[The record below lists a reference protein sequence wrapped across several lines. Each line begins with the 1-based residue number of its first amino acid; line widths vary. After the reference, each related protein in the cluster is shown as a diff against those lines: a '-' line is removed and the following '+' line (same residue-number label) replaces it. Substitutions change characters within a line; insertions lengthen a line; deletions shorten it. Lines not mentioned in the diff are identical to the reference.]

1 MLDGLGNRLVFPAP
15 QPSYQPESYRRHLC
29 WLPWS
34 EVISPKR
41 VNGSVED
48 RGPGG
53 VPCLWFPAPK
63 AATVILF
70 FHANAEDLGMA
81 FAALKHMRDQFKVN
95 VLAVEYPGYGLLH
108 RLQSSEEGVFE
119 VALTALRYLVDNAK
133 VSYSQVI
140 LFGRSLG
147 TGPAV
152 HLAAQYPVGGL
163 ILVSAFAS
171 LRGAVQSIA
180 GRFLA
185 MTFTERFANQK
196 IIGNVSC
203 STLFIHGE
211 CDTLVPPEHSM
222 RLFER
227 CRARKLLIMP
237 KKVEHNF
244 NLFGDPSFVAVPAIN
259 FFGFPGYS
267 TSDPP
272 RLPPHLFE
280 NPEQSYSQAPS
291 GLSRGLG
298 DSDTTPSPPWLCGFM
313 QKSEPHCLD
322 VSLCCKKHGEYV
334 EDGTS
339 GSAPDPL
346 GPRPEPPDSADTTAP
361 GSSQGSSSEDP
372 AAPPAAAMHSGYATV
387 SERGYPEGS
396 PGPAASEGEEPP
408 TNEAD
413 PAPEAWKPR
422 TAPRADPPGGDSGNF
437 IDI

>member
-1 MLDGLGNRLVFPAP
+1 
-15 QPSYQPESYRRHLC
+15 
-29 WLPWS
+29 
-34 EVISPKR
+34 
-41 VNGSVED
+41 
-48 RGPGG
+48 
-53 VPCLWFPAPK
+53 
-63 AATVILF
+63 
-70 FHANAEDLGMA
+70 MA

-108 RLQSSEEGVFE
+108 RLKPSEDAVFE
-119 VALTALRYLVDNAK
+119 VALTALRFLVDEAK
-133 VSYSQVI
+133 VCYSQVI

-180 GRFLA
+180 GRVLA
-185 MTFTERFANQK
+185 MAFTERFANHR

-267 TSDPP
+267 TSEPP

-280 NPEQSYSQAPS
+280 NPEQRSSRAGPA
-291 GLSRGLG
+291 GLSRGVG
-298 DSDTTPSPPWLCGFM
+298 AGASGEADTTPSPPWLCGFM

-322 VSLCCKKHGEYV
+322 VSMCCKKHSVYV
-334 EDGTS
+334 EDATS
-339 GSAPDPL
+339 RAVPDPL
-346 GPRPEPPDSADTTAP
+346 GPRPEPSDTTDTTAP
-361 GSSQGSSSEDP
+361 GSSHGSSSEE
-372 AAPPAAAMHSGYATV
+372 PAAAAPAAAAQAPAA
-387 SERGYPEGS
+387 ERGS
-396 PGPAASEGEEPP
+396 PGRPASPEGEAVPS
-408 TNEAD
+408 NEAD
-413 PAPEAWKPR
+413 ALPEVGKPR
-422 TAPRADPPGGDSGNF
+422 AAPRSDPPGGDTGNF

>member
-34 EVISPKR
+34 EVISPER
-41 VNGSVED
+41 LRGPPED

-108 RLQSSEEGVFE
+108 RLQPSENAVFE
-119 VALTALRYLVDNAK
+119 VALTALRFLVDDCK
-133 VSYSQVI
+133 VCYSQVI

-180 GRFLA
+180 GRLLA
-185 MTFTERFANQK
+185 MTFTERFANQR

-227 CRARKLLIMP
+227 CRSRKLLIMP

-267 TSDPP
+267 TSNPP
-272 RLPPHLFE
+272 RLPPYLFE
-280 NPEQSYSQAPS
+280 NPEQRSSPAPS
-291 GLSRGLG
+291 GLSRGLGLPG

-322 VSLCCKKHGEYV
+322 VSLCCKKHSVYV
-334 EDGTS
+334 EDAS
-339 GSAPDPL
+339 NRSVPDPL
-346 GPRPEPPDSADTTAP
+346 GPRPEPSDAADTTAP
-361 GSSQGSSSEDP
+361 GSSQGSSSEEP
-372 AAPPAAAMHSGYATV
+372 AAPPAATQD
-387 SERGYPEGS
+387 SEAPAHS
-396 PGPAASEGEEPP
+396 PGPAASEGEDPP
-408 TNEAD
+408 SNETD
-413 PAPEAWKPR
+413 VMPEQKEKPRPAPR
-422 TAPRADPPGGDSGNF
+422 SDPPGGDTS
-437 IDI
+437 IVVDI